1 MSNFLE
7 KSKIMNEQITIARK
21 VGKDR
26 WRYIL
31 VDNAQPHELVVQ
43 MLMTFYQEKER
54 VDELLA
60 LGNLT
65 QLGPS
70 PINVWKGEGDKINC
84 ISNIRDSGR
93 EVLLHEAS
101 ETVSLNA
108 LYKKADRTY
117 VFDDD
122 EWYIMNYDQ
131 SFDKLKRLV
140 EPIKVPPVLKGIV
153 VKYLDGNYLY
163 DKHDINTKEKL
174 LEEVEKSGK
183 IHYLFKNY
191 RLVEI
196 VKPQNK
202 Q

>member
-1 MSNFLE
+1 
-7 KSKIMNEQITIARK
+7 MNEQITIARK

-31 VDNAQPHELVVQ
+31 VDNAQPHDDVVQ

-60 LGNLT
+60 LGNLK

-70 PINVWKGEGDKINC
+70 PINTWKGEGDKVNC
-84 ISNIRDSGR
+84 ISKIRDCGQ
-93 EVLLHEAS
+93 EVLLNEAS

-108 LYKKADRTY
+108 LHKKSDRTY
-117 VFDDD
+117 VFDED

-131 SFDKLKRLV
+131 SFDLIKRLV
-140 EPIKVPPVLKGIV
+140 EPIKKPPILEGID
-153 VKYLDGNYLY
+153 VKYLEGCYLY
-163 DKHDINTKEKL
+163 SKNEFNTKEKL
-174 LEEVEKSGK
+174 LEEAEKSGK
-183 IHYLFKNY
+183 TFYLFKNY